1 MKAAI
6 VLFIVLAVLFLLSR
20 VRLGGQ
26 VKYGQDG
33 LLVKLRLGLLK
44 FTVFP
49 GKKKEPKK
57 KKKEKESD
65 AGAELEKKDEGGT
78 LTLVKALLP
87 VAAQAAGELRR
98 KIRVDH
104 ITLHLTWRSDD
115 PMKYAMGYGYANGA
129 VGMIW
134 PLLDN
139 NFNIKKRD
147 IQIDALYEP
156 GEPTIRIDGALSLT
170 VGQGLSLALRLGIRF
185 LRVYYQHKGKKSE
198 QKEAKVS

>member
-1 MKAAI
+1 MKVAL
-6 VLFIVLAVLFLLSR
+6 VLLTVLAVLFLLSR

-44 FTVFP
+44 FTVYP
-49 GKKKEPKK
+49 REKKTAKPEKKKR
-57 KKKEKESD
+57 D
-65 AGAELEKKDEGGT
+65 AETEQEKKDGGGT
-78 LTLVKALLP
+78 LALVKDLLP

-156 GEPTIRIDGALSLT
+156 GEPTVYIDGALSLT
-170 VGQGLSLALRLGIRF
+170 VGQCLSLVLRLGIRF